1 MQQLKIVENIKSKD
15 KFDENNHKLIEFK
28 ILRKIRSKN

>member
-1 MQQLKIVENIKSKD
+1 MQQENIVENVKAKS

-28 ILRKIRSKN
+28 ILRKIRSKK